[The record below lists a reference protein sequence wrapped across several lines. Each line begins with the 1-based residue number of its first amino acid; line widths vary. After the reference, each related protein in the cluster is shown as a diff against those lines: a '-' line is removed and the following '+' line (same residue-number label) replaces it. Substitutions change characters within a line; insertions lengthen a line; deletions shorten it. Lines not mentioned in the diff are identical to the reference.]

1 MKGARPLFMAE
12 PFALEPVAIEPS
24 RARLA
29 TLDLDLAARESEL
42 ASTRED
48 LHALQ
53 SRYLSAV
60 GGYYRQL
67 VEIEAEAVELEVR
80 LGLRDPVEP
89 DADSGSGSH
98 AQPDDGCG
106 NAAAPSG
113 DLKKI
118 FRNIARTLHPDLALD
133 EPTRWRRHSLMAE
146 ANRAYA
152 ERDEDRLRLILHAWE
167 RSPEAVV
174 GDDPEADDERR
185 QRRIAAIEDRLLAI
199 DAEFRDLR
207 ASAIWHLKGKID
219 DARAKGW
226 DLYAEMVLEV
236 KRAVG
241 RATSKLASM
250 RRMAAKIQV

>member
-1 MKGARPLFMAE
+1 MPE
-12 PFALEPVAIEPS
+12 PFALEPVAILPS

-29 TLDLDLAARESEL
+29 TLELALTAREAEL
-42 ASTRED
+42 VLTRED

-67 VEIEAEAVELEVR
+67 VEIEAEAVDLEVR
-80 LGLRDPVEP
+80 LGLREPVE
-89 DADSGSGSH
+89 AESGSAAGEPTH
-98 AQPDDGCG
+98 PDDGCG
-106 NAAAPSG
+106 NTAAPSG

-133 EPTRWRRHSLMAE
+133 EPARWRRHSLMAE

-167 RSPEAVV
+167 RSPEAVI
-174 GDDPEADDERR
+174 GADQEADDERR

-199 DAEFRDLR
+199 DAEWRDLR
-207 ASAIWHLKGKID
+207 ASAIWDLKGKID

-236 KRAVG
+236 KREVG
-241 RATSKLASM
+241 RATAKLTSL
-250 RRMAAKIQV
+250 RRTATKIQV

>member
-1 MKGARPLFMAE
+1 MSE
-12 PFALEPVAIEPS
+12 PFALEPVAVEPS

-29 TLDLDLAARESEL
+29 TLELELAAGEADLAA
-42 ASTRED
+42 TRED
-48 LHALQ
+48 LHVLQ

-60 GGYYRQL
+60 GAYYRQL
-67 VEIEAEAVELEVR
+67 VDIEAEAVDLEVR
-80 LGLRDPVEP
+80 LGLREPVTE
-89 DADSGSGSH
+89 DDVE
-98 AQPDDGCG
+98 DDGGEARRAVPALDDECG
-106 NAAAPSG
+106 HAAAPSG

-133 EPTRWRRHSLMAE
+133 EPARWRRHSLMAE

-174 GDDPEADDERR
+174 GDDPQADDERR

-207 ASAIWHLKGKID
+207 SSAIWRLKGKID
-219 DARAKGW
+219 DARVKGW
-226 DLYAEMVLEV
+226 DLFAEMVLEV
-236 KRAVG
+236 TREVG
-241 RATSKLASM
+241 RATSKLASL
-250 RRMAAKIQV
+250 RRMATRIQV